1 MTTQENVKPSSG
13 REKALVLVRRL
24 LAEKRAE
31 QKKMVEE
38 YKNDPRKRQLWEE
51 LRQENEKRGTPIVK
65 I

>member
-1 MTTQENVKPSSG
+1 MTMHDNLQPSP
-13 REKALVLVRRL
+13 EPALKLARRM

-38 YKNDPRKRQLWEE
+38 YKNDPGKRQLWEE